1 VNAILIVPQ
10 GPKNAPDSFGGKL
23 EEKDGFEQFIEEI
36 VIQLND
42 REVINTQ
49 EIGTIILSGHS
60 GAYRVIGYILDRGGL
75 TKHIKE
81 VYLFDALYGELE
93 KYLFWLDNYPGKFI
107 NIYTKD
113 GGTKEESEKMMED
126 ISSRDLRYC
135 FINEKR
141 IKNDGLSR
149 NRLIFIYSTLGHNEV
164 IHKRQQ
170 FYRFLLNS
178 KLDHI
183 KE

>member
-1 VNAILIVPQ
+1 MNAILIVPQ

-23 EEKDGFEQFIEEI
+23 EEKDGFKRFIEEI
-36 VIQLND
+36 VIHLND

-49 EIGTIILSGHS
+49 EIGTVILSGHS
-60 GAYRVIGYILDRGGL
+60 GAYRVMSYILDRGGL
-75 TKHIKE
+75 TGRIKE
-81 VYLFDALYGELE
+81 VYLFDALYGKLE
-93 KYLFWLDNYPGKFI
+93 KYLFWLDNYHGKFI

-113 GGTKEESEKMMED
+113 GGTKAESEKMIED

-135 FINEKR
+135 FKKEKR
-141 IKNDGLSR
+141 IKNDDLSR
-149 NRLIFIYSTLGHNEV
+149 NRLIFIYSALGHNEV
-164 IHKRQQ
+164 IHKRRQ

-183 KE
+183 RE